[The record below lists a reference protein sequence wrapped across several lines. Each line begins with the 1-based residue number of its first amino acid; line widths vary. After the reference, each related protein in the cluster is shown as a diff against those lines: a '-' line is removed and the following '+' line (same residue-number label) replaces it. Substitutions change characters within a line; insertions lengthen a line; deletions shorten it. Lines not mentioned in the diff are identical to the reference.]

1 MENKKAVNETPVE
14 EPKSCGQRLP
24 QRGRDFI
31 NGSTCCGFH
40 TLQFA
45 CILHMYQQVSTG
57 VKGSF
62 GWHGWDRTSDRRI
75 NSALLYRLSY
85 MPMCSFNFVW

>member
-57 VKGSF
+57 SG
-62 GWHGWDRTSDRRI
+62 GWICTSDLRVM
-75 NSALLYRLSY
+75 SLLSY
-85 MPMCSFNFVW
+85 YFSTPQWVVGEPPSY